1 MIHDDDVR
9 AVRTAANIV
18 GVVSEYVQLR
28 RVGRRWV
35 GLCPFH
41 PEKSPS
47 FSVNEQDGL
56 YYCFGCQAKGDVIT
70 FVREL
75 EGVDFTGAVERLAG
89 RAGVTLRYTDQ
100 VEGESRKRRSQ
111 LSDLVDRAATWYH
124 ERLLTAPEAGQA
136 RAYLRSRGLDKDEVL
151 RFRIGWAPEGW
162 DELARQLRVGDDLW
176 RDSGLGTI
184 NRRGRQQDFF
194 RGRVVFP
201 IFDPQGAAI
210 GFGGRLLPGSGD
222 REDAG
227 GRVSAPGAKYVN
239 PTATPLYDKSR
250 VLYGL
255 NWAKAD
261 IVRAQEAVVCEGY
274 TDVIGFFAAGVER
287 AVATCGTALTEDHVR
302 LLTRFAKRLLLAFD
316 ADGAGQAAAERFHQ
330 WERTYDLD
338 VRVVVLPEG
347 SDPDTLARSD
357 PEALRRAV
365 AEAVPFL
372 KFRLGRIWSA
382 ADLSSVEGRARA
394 AGAALEVLAA
404 HPDPI
409 VREQYLFEIAA
420 RARVDAEVLR
430 SQLAGRSR
438 PTSAPSGR
446 SRPDRSDPGAA
457 PSHGPDDDPAW
468 ASLERRPP
476 ASRPRGVAPISAVE
490 LDALR
495 VTAEDPAAATEWLDA
510 VLFTAGPNRRAFEV
524 LVEHGALGPAIER
537 LAGGEGDDPA
547 DDTAEEHADAAAAEV
562 LHRVA
567 VEQSDATVEEV
578 FLRLCQEVT
587 RRLLAERRD
596 AARAAVDPL
605 AGAAEVQTLS
615 GWRATLIDDTLPLEA
630 RQEAGTALLTWLLSS
645 DEPDR

>member
-18 GVVSEYVQLR
+18 GVVSEYVPLR
-28 RVGRRWV
+28 RVGRRWT

-47 FSVNEQDGL
+47 FSVNEEEGL
-56 YYCFGCQAKGDVIT
+56 YYCFGCQARGDVIT

-111 LSDLVDRAATWYH
+111 LSELVDRAVTWYH
-124 ERLLTAPEAGQA
+124 ERLLTGSDAGPA
-136 RAYLRSRGLDKDEVL
+136 RAYLRSRGLDADEV
-151 RFRIGWAPEGW
+151 RAFRIGWAPEGW
-162 DELARQLRVGDDLW
+162 DELARHLRVGNDVW

-184 NRRGRQQDFF
+184 NRRDRQQDFF

-210 GFGGRLLPGSGD
+210 GFGGRILPGAAD

-227 GRVSAPGAKYVN
+227 GRISAPGAKYVN

-261 IVRAQEAVVCEGY
+261 IVRAQEAIVCEGY
-274 TDVIGFFAAGVER
+274 TDVIGFFAAGLPR

-302 LLTRFAKRLLLAFD
+302 LLTRFGKRLLLAFD

-330 WERTYDLD
+330 WERTYELD
-338 VRVVVLPEG
+338 VRVVVMPDG
-347 SDPDTLARSD
+347 SDPDTLARTD
-357 PEALRRAV
+357 PDALRRAV
-365 AEAVPFL
+365 AEAVPFMA
-372 KFRLGRIWSA
+372 FRLGRIWAA
-382 ADLSSVEGRARA
+382 ADLSTVEGRARA

-420 RARVDAEVLR
+420 RSRVDADVLR
-430 SQLAGRSR
+430 SQLAAGRR
-438 PTSAPSGR
+438 PSAPPQGR
-446 SRPDRSDPGAA
+446 RRQERAQDDAGTPVGGD
-457 PSHGPDDDPAW
+457 DDDPMW
-468 ASLERRPP
+468 SSLERRAPT
-476 ASRPRGVAPISAVE
+476 ARTVVAPTTSAAE
-490 LDALR
+490 IDALR
-495 VTAEDPAAATEWLDA
+495 VTAADPVGATAWLDA
-510 VLFTAGPNRRAFEV
+510 VLFTPGANRAAFEA
-524 LVEHGALGPAIER
+524 LVEAGSLGAAI
-537 LAGGEGDDPA
+537 
-547 DDTAEEHADAAAAEV
+547 TALDEEESGADAADV
-562 LHRVA
+562 LHRVGA
-567 VEQSDATVEEV
+567 EQSDATAEEV

-596 AARAAVDPL
+596 AARVAVDPL
-605 AGAAEVQTLS
+605 AGVEELRTLS
-615 GWRATLIDDTLPLEA
+615 GWRATLVDDTLPVEV
-630 RQEAGTALLTWLLSS
+630 RQEAGTALLTWLLASG
-645 DEPDR
+645 DLPA